1 MYGFTPR
8 QITPANSMVLL
19 SVITVTY
26 NDAKGFL
33 KTAESIFPFLCD
45 DIEWIVKDGGS
56 PNPCLS
62 ILKDSLH
69 GIPVIFDSS
78 PDKGVYD
85 AMNTALDYA
94 SGQWVVFANGGDIV
108 YIDRCL
114 TAIHSFKGSCFA
126 HANKFILAG
135 STLLVFPSG
144 LHKGSP
150 AWPLLECRK
159 LSSARMSAFHQ
170 SQLYS
175 RSLYQ
180 SLRFRTYLSVSADH
194 AFFWDAVSN
203 GALVEIYPYVFSS
216 FYLGGLSTFSLIR
229 SSRDIWFSL
238 INIQKTSLIFSVC
251 SMCRRVLGHL
261 ALIVLFLLDNARS
274 KGFRL

>member
-1 MYGFTPR
+1 MTPN
-8 QITPANSMVLL
+8 NSMVLL
-19 SVITVTY
+19 SIITVTY

-33 KTAESIFPFLCD
+33 KTARSIFPFLCS

-56 PNPCLS
+56 PDPCLS

-94 SGQWVVFANGGDIV
+94 NGQWVVFANGGDIV

-114 TAIHSFKGSCFA
+114 NAIHSFKGSCRA
-126 HANKFILAG
+126 NANKIILAG

-144 LHKGSP
+144 FRKHSP
-150 AWPLLECRK
+150 ARPLLECRK
-159 LSSARMSAFHQ
+159 SSSARMCAFHQ

-175 RSLYQ
+175 RGLYQ
-180 SLRFRTYLSVSADH
+180 SLMFRTYLPVSADH
-194 AFFWDAVSN
+194 AFFWDAVAT
-203 GALVEIYPYVFSS
+203 GALVETYPYVFSS
-216 FYLGGLSTFSLIR
+216 FYLGGLSTFSLVR

-238 INIQKTSLIFSVC
+238 ANIQKTSLIFSVC
-251 SMCRRVLGHL
+251 SMGRRVLGHL
-261 ALIVLFLLDNARS
+261 ALIVLVFLDNARS
-274 KGFRL
+274 KDFRL